1 MFLYLLLVSFLL
13 AAGVAG
19 LVVLVFRKPVRAI
32 LHRIIGEEIQ
42 SAWSRYVMFAIL
54 VVGISGGVRLWE
66 LGRYIT
72 PDKETGTVLELT
84 HDRWVLE
91 IYSTIVGALQADTWM
106 LLVFF
111 LFALL
116 AFVVVKGFEMRRHA
130 GDGEPGSRRP

>member
-1 MFLYLLLVSFLL
+1 MFLQLLLVNFIL
-13 AAGVAG
+13 AAAVAA

-32 LHRIIGEEIQ
+32 LQRIVGEEIYT
-42 SAWSRYVMFAIL
+42 AWTRYVMFAVV

-72 PDKETGTVLELT
+72 PDEKTGKVLELT

-91 IYSTIVGALQADTWM
+91 IYSTVVGALQSDTWM

-116 AFVVVKGFEMRRHA
+116 AFVVVKGFELKRHA
-130 GDGEPGSRRP
+130 G

>member
-1 MFLYLLLVSFLL
+1 MFLQLLLVNFLL
-13 AAGVAG
+13 AAAVAA
-19 LVVLVFRKPVRAI
+19 LVVLVFRKPVRAV

-42 SAWSRYVMFAIL
+42 SAWTRYVMFAIF
-54 VVGISGGVRLWE
+54 VVGVSGGVRLWE

-72 PDKETGTVLELT
+72 PDKETGKVLELT

-91 IYSTIVGALQADTWM
+91 IYSTVVGALQADTWM

-116 AFVVVKGFEMRRHA
+116 AFVVVRGFEMKRHS
-130 GDGEPGSRRP
+130 G

>member
-1 MFLYLLLVSFLL
+1 MFLQLLLVNFLL
-13 AAGVAG
+13 AAAVATV
-19 LVVLVFRKPVRAI
+19 VVLVFRKPVRAI

-42 SAWSRYVMFAIL
+42 AAWSRYVMFAVF
-54 VVGISGGVRLWE
+54 VVGVSGGVRLWE

-72 PDKETGTVLELT
+72 PDKETGKVLELT

-116 AFVVVKGFEMRRHA
+116 AFVVVKGFELKRPA
-130 GDGEPGSRRP
+130 G

>member
-1 MFLYLLLVSFLL
+1 MFLQLLLVNFLL
-13 AAGVAG
+13 AAAVAA
-19 LVVLVFRKPVRAI
+19 LVVLVFRKPVRAV

-42 SAWSRYVMFAIL
+42 SAWTRYVMFAIF
-54 VVGISGGVRLWE
+54 VVGVSGGVRLWE

-72 PDKETGTVLELT
+72 PDKETGKVLELT

-91 IYSTIVGALQADTWM
+91 IYSTVVGALQADIWM

-116 AFVVVKGFEMRRHA
+116 AFVVVRGFEMKRQS
-130 GDGEPGSRRP
+130 G

>member
-1 MFLYLLLVSFLL
+1 MFLQLLLVNFVL
-13 AAGVAG
+13 AAVVAV

-32 LHRIIGEEIQ
+32 LQRIVGEEIY
-42 SAWSRYVMFAIL
+42 SAWTRYVMFAVV

-72 PDKETGTVLELT
+72 PDEKTGKVLELT

-91 IYSTIVGALQADTWM
+91 IYSTVVGTLQSDTWM

-116 AFVVVKGFEMRRHA
+116 AFVVVKGFELKRHQ
-130 GDGEPGSRRP
+130 G